1 MALIADAP
9 ARRSN
14 LVHEAA
20 ARPAVSGPASFG
32 ELAGAF
38 LSLAAHR
45 VGRWRDYRRTMNEL
59 EALDDRALRDM
70 ALSRGELKRV
80 AREAAGY

>member
-9 ARRSN
+9 ARRAGM
-14 LVHEAA
+14 VHESA
-20 ARPAVSGPASFG
+20 ARPAVSNGSLLDVVRRFA
-32 ELAGAF
+32 A
-38 LSLAAHR
+38 LAAHR
-45 VGRWRDYRRTMNEL
+45 IGRWRDYRRTMNEL

-70 ALSRGELKRV
+70 AISRGELKRI

>member
-9 ARRSN
+9 AHRSD
-14 LVHEAA
+14 LVHETA
-20 ARPAVSGPASFG
+20 ARPAVSGEATFG
-32 ELAGAF
+32 QIAGGF

-45 VGRWRDYRRTMNEL
+45 VRRWRDYRRTMNEL

-80 AREAAGY
+80 ARDAAGY